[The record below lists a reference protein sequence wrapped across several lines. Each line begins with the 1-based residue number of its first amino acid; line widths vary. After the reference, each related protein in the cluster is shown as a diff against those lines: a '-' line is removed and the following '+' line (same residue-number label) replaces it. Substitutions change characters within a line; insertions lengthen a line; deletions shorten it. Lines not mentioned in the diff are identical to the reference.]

1 MNFPRFICGPRL
13 IVYNTPDR
21 PLPVTIMLTVA
32 INTATQKISVAL
44 VRGGRVLGEK
54 SWPSKKDEAEK
65 VLPNIE
71 KLLKKNKKNWKDVG
85 EVFVVAGPGPFTGL
99 RVGVT
104 TANALAW
111 TVRGK
116 IVSVNVFEYLRA
128 VIPSGNSRPAGLLV
142 KAGGDFM
149 AFQGPA
155 MKKHLLIESKNVPE
169 VLGNSKVRRVLA
181 ELPPRDLAALKKTL
195 REARSQAT
203 LLDEKQ
209 LKTFGRA
216 VVEMMKTARRR
227 SQTVHPIYLQKPHI
241 TKSKKEIFNVS

>member
-1 MNFPRFICGPRL
+1 
-13 IVYNTPDR
+13 
-21 PLPVTIMLTVA
+21 MLTVA

-44 VRGGRVLGEK
+44 VRSGRVLGEK

-71 KLLKKNKKNWKDVG
+71 KLLKKNKKSWMDVG

-104 TANALAW
+104 IANALAW
-111 TVRGK
+111 TIRGK

-128 VIPSGNSRPAGLLV
+128 VVPSGISRPAGLLV

-149 AFQGPA
+149 AFRGPG
-155 MKKHLLIESKNVPE
+155 MKKHRLIESKNVPE
-169 VLGNSKVRRVLA
+169 VLKNSKVRKVLA
-181 ELPPRDLAALKKTL
+181 ELPPQDLNALKKTF
-195 REARSQAT
+195 RESRPQIT
-203 LLDEKQ
+203 LLDEKE

-216 VVEMMKTARRR
+216 VVEMLKTTRRR
-227 SQTVHPIYLQKPHI
+227 SEAVSPLYLQKPHI
-241 TKSKKEIFNVS
+241 TKSKKEVFTVS